1 MTLYTLYHLI
11 RADFF
16 ERTRRFSFLVM
27 LGLVVYL
34 GFLVN
39 DGSIGVTLGKYRGE
53 YNGAWV
59 GAMMAI
65 VATFFLSWF
74 GFFLVKNS
82 IQRDQ
87 ATGVGQIIATTPLGK
102 FSYVAGKTLS
112 NFAVLSIMVVILVL
126 AALLLLLFKGIQ
138 SDFNLWQFVS
148 PFLLLTLPALA
159 VVAALAVFFE
169 SIPLLQGSIGNV
181 VFFFGWMFVMI
192 AGVEYKSELF
202 DVGALLIVSE
212 SMKATAHAAFADYR
226 DGFVLGNS
234 GQPISGTFHWSGISW
249 TGHLLLLRLMW
260 VGIALSVVGFAALV
274 FHRFDTSSEKFALRK
289 NRLRTPKRDEEPT
302 VSATPAVAAPHVQ
315 LTTLP
320 LHFGFRK
327 MVLAELRLMLK
338 GMPWWWYAVALILLI
353 VCFTVPLGEARQ
365 FALPIAW
372 IWPLLLWSS
381 MGTRENQFR
390 THELVRSASR
400 SLQRQLPSLWL
411 AGILV
416 AMLTGSGVFVRLIV
430 DGDLAGMAMW
440 VVGAAF
446 IPSLALAAGVW
457 SGSGRLFEVLYM
469 ALWYV
474 GPMSKTSELDFIGA
488 AGIHAIPTLPL
499 VYAGMTIALCIAA
512 YVGRRRILER

>member
-1 MTLYTLYHLI
+1 MTLHILYHLI

-53 YNGAWV
+53 YNSAWV
-59 GAMMAI
+59 GAMMSI

-102 FSYVAGKTLS
+102 LSYIAGKTLS
-112 NFAVLSIMVVILVL
+112 NFVVLSIMVVILVL
-126 AALLLLLFKGIQ
+126 AALPLLLFKGIQ

-169 SIPLLQGSIGNV
+169 SIPFLQGSIGNV

-192 AGVEYKSELF
+192 AGMEYKSELF
-202 DVGALLIVSE
+202 DVGAMLIISE
-212 SMKATAHAAFADYR
+212 SMKATAHAAFADYGG
-226 DGFVLGNS
+226 GFVLGNP
-234 GQPISGTFHWSGISW
+234 GQPISGTFQWNGISW
-249 TGHLLLLRLMW
+249 TSHLLLLRLMW
-260 VGIALSVVGFAALV
+260 VGIALVVVGLAALV
-274 FHRFDTSSEKFALRK
+274 FHRFDTSSEKFTLSK
-289 NRLRTPKRDEEPT
+289 NRTREPKRDEEAT
-302 VSATPAVAAPHVQ
+302 VSATPVTATPHFQ

-320 LHFGFRK
+320 LQFGFGK

-338 GMPWWWYAVALILLI
+338 GMPWWWYTVAFILMI

-365 FALPIAW
+365 FALPVAW

-400 SLQRQLPSLWL
+400 SLRRQLPSLWL
-411 AGILV
+411 AGVFI
-416 AMLTGSGVFVRLIV
+416 AMLTGSGVFVRLFFE
-430 DGDLAGMAMW
+430 GDTTGAAMW
-440 VVGAAF
+440 VVSVTF

-457 SGSGRLFEVLYM
+457 SGSSRLFEVLYM

-474 GPMSKTSELDFIGA
+474 GPMSKTPELDFIGA
-488 AGIHAIPTLPL
+488 AGVRAIPILPL
-499 VYAGMTIALCIAA
+499 ICAGITIALCIAA
-512 YVGRRRILER
+512 YVGRRRVLER